1 MDNII
6 VRYVAAVVIGGCT
19 ALTLYFFNREAPV
32 AMVQNTPVIT
42 THVPTQEVVAVTPV
56 EIEAAVPEVAPAAE
70 EPEVAQTP
78 VEDTSVV
85 ADEPAED
92 TPDGVADAPDTEET
106 PAETPV
112 EIPVEDVAALPTELP
127 AETTVLET
135 PDPEVTETAE
145 GTDITEESS
154 QPTFDIVRVDESGMA
169 VIAGTAEPNSTV
181 SILSDGVEIGE
192 TLTSNSG
199 EFVAIVNAPDPS
211 EAQNIELQSELDG
224 ELQFSDESILI
235 LPSLNPASAEVS
247 DEEIALPTIIKTTP
261 DEVVV
266 VQPGGQLILDQI
278 SLDSISY
285 DEEGEVLLAGR
296 GTPGREVI
304 IYVSGTPIKQTE
316 ISQIGSWKAVLME
329 LTAGK
334 YTLRIDEIDAV
345 GKVTSRIEMP
355 FQRAYPA
362 DVSAAQQSAGSQ
374 NDTYIVQQ
382 GNSLWLIA
390 TSSYGEGD
398 KYYQIL
404 AANKDKIRD
413 PDLIYPG
420 QVFAIPKE
428 E

>member
-6 VRYVAAVVIGGCT
+6 VRYAAAVVIGGST
-19 ALTLYFFNREAPV
+19 ALALYFFNREAPV
-32 AMVQNTPVIT
+32 EMAQVAS
-42 THVPTQEVVAVTPV
+42 TQEVVAATPV
-56 EIEAAVPEVAPAAE
+56 ETAAVVVASE
-70 EPEVAQTP
+70 KPEVAQTP
-78 VEDTSVV
+78 VEDTSAVS
-85 ADEPAED
+85 DEPAEG
-92 TPDGVADAPDTEET
+92 TLEGATDAPDTEEILVEGAAEIPT
-106 PAETPV
+106 EVPVEILAETP
-112 EIPVEDVAALPTELP
+112 E
-127 AETTVLET
+127 ETTVPET
-135 PDPEVTETAE
+135 PGPEASETSEVTDIAEET
-145 GTDITEESS
+145 S
-154 QPTFDIVRVDESGMA
+154 QPEFDVVRVDESGMA

-192 TLTSNSG
+192 TVASNSG
-199 EFVAIVNAPDPS
+199 EFVAIVDAPDTS
-211 EAQNIELQSELDG
+211 KAQNIALQSELDG

-235 LPSLNPASAEVS
+235 LPSLNPASVEVS

-261 DEVVV
+261 NEVVV

-285 DEEGEVLLAGR
+285 DKEGEVLLAGR

-316 ISQIGSWKAVLME
+316 ISQIGSWKAVLLE

-334 YTLRIDEIDAV
+334 YTLRIDEIDTV

-362 DVSAAQQSAGSQ
+362 DVNAAQETAETQE
-374 NDTYIVQQ
+374 NTYIVQP

-390 TSSYGEGD
+390 TGRYGTGQ